1 MLPVGSAA
9 APVNNVKLELDR
21 GADAV
26 PSDDVLEDV
35 VERLGMTGGGGD
47 ADDGRTSGEEGET
60 ADDCGG
66 GEEEEEEGG
75 RGSGGEDCT

>member
-35 VERLGMTGGGGD
+35 VERLGVLSGGGKV
-47 ADDGRTSGEEGET
+47 DDGRTNGEEGGG

-66 GEEEEEEGG
+66 GEEKSGG
-75 RGSGGEDCT
+75 DGGEDCT